1 MGKPKKWGDAKAGDE
16 VSDQRGKYRVKA
28 IRGRDERGTA
38 VDLEGK
44 GKTRGERVQDR
55 RPNNENAQSRKG
67 RRK

>member
-1 MGKPKKWGDAKAGDE
+1 MGKPKKWGDAKPGDQ
-16 VSDQRGKYRVKA
+16 VSDKRGKYRVKA
-28 IRGRDERGTA
+28 IRCRARRGPA

-55 RPNNENAQSRKG
+55 RPNDESAQKKG